1 MHPICVQTV
10 YVPELQAAL
19 NFYTTALGYEVEQ
32 TYGPCIAQLKTPGT
46 TLILQEIEPG
56 QAASLRPCVA
66 LAFQTEDIAASMRQ
80 VQQSGGTLLHD
91 TPQPC
96 PVGLYVQF
104 TDPAGV
110 LHELLEFGDEE
121 PS

>member
-10 YVPELQAAL
+10 YVPDLPTAL
-19 NFYTTALGYEVEQ
+19 RFYTTALGYEVEQ
-32 TYGPCIAQLKTPGT
+32 TYGPCIAQLATSST
-46 TLILQEIEPG
+46 TLILQEIDPE
-56 QAASLRPCVA
+56 QADRLKPCVA
-66 LAFQTEDIAASMRQ
+66 MAFQTDNILGSMQQ
-80 VQQSGGTLLHD
+80 VLQNGGTLLHN

-110 LHELLEFGDEE
+110 LHELLEFGDAA
-121 PS
+121 PA